1 MAKFDHGS
9 DSPLDSGV
17 GALSPGGS
25 FFTPDVGYI
34 TGGGDIEVGLL
45 HQLQG
50 HVVQLAVARADAI
63 SHNDNVIAEI
73 ARAARAAFDA
83 PFGGDAADEN
93 RFYIPAAQHEIEV
106 GADEAVR
113 PALLKDHILRLGF

>member
-1 MAKFDHGS
+1 MGQI
-9 DSPLDSGV
+9 LLLTV
-17 GALSPGGS
+17 GRALSPGVS
-25 FFTPDVGYI
+25 FFAPDVGYV

-106 GADEAVR
+106 GADE
-113 PALLKDHILRLGF
+113 